1 TKSTGCCAIRWWR
14 AISAPSPKTNRHPL
28 RSPTMRTFFM
38 LLAVLAGA
46 ALPIQASI
54 NAEFAAR
61 GATPLWAAGISAA
74 LTALTLAAVA
84 SLFLRIPAP
93 SPALFTKIPPW
104 LWCGGFLG
112 VIVLGV
118 MSSVPQLICSMVLDH
133 FGALGLPQQSIS
145 AGRLMGAAM
154 IVGGVTLVRI
164 F

>member
-1 TKSTGCCAIRWWR
+1 
-14 AISAPSPKTNRHPL
+14 
-28 RSPTMRTFFM
+28 MRTFYM

-74 LTALTLAAVA
+74 LTALTLAVIA
-84 SLFLRIPAP
+84 SLFLRMPAP

-118 MSSVPQLICSMVLDH
+118 MSSVPQRIGAATMIVCFIAGQVICSMVLDH
-133 FGALGLPQQSIS
+133 FGALGLPQQSVS

>member
-1 TKSTGCCAIRWWR
+1 
-14 AISAPSPKTNRHPL
+14 
-28 RSPTMRTFFM
+28 MRTFFM

-93 SPALFTKIPPW
+93 SPTLFTKIPPW

-118 MSSVPQLICSMVLDH
+118 MSSVPQRIGAATMIVCFIAGQVICSMVLDH

>member
-1 TKSTGCCAIRWWR
+1 
-14 AISAPSPKTNRHPL
+14 
-28 RSPTMRTFFM
+28 MRTFFM

-118 MSSVPQLICSMVLDH
+118 MSSVPQRIGAATMIVCFIAGQVICSMVLDH